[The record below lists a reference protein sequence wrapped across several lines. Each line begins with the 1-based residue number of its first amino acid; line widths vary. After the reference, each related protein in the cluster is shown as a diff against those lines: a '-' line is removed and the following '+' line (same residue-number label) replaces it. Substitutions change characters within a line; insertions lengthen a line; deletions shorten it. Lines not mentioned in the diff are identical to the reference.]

1 VDISIDII
9 SLPNHHAVFLQPQNE
24 RSVMKFLRYGEV
36 GAEKP
41 GMLDKQGDIR
51 DLSTIVSDISPAIIE
66 TGDLD
71 RLKSVDPTSLPRA
84 EGNPR
89 LGPCVGQIGKFVCI
103 GLNYTDHAKE
113 TGMPIP
119 TEPIVFMKTT
129 SSISG
134 PDDDIELIRG
144 SVKTDW
150 EVELGIVI
158 GKHTK
163 YVSEQNALDHVAG
176 YCVVNDVSER
186 QWQLE
191 QGGQWIKGK
200 SGDTYGPIGPW
211 FVTRDE
217 IPDPQNLDLWLEV
230 NDKRH
235 QDGNTST
242 MIFPVS
248 KIVSYLSQCMSLQP
262 GDVIA
267 TGTPPGVGQG
277 MKPPVYLRAGDKLRL
292 GVEGLGIQQ
301 QTVID
306 SK

>member
-1 VDISIDII
+1 
-9 SLPNHHAVFLQPQNE
+9 
-24 RSVMKFLRYGEV
+24 
-36 GAEKP
+36 
-41 GMLDKQGDIR
+41 
-51 DLSTIVSDISPAIIE
+51 
-66 TGDLD
+66 
-71 RLKSVDPTSLPRA
+71 
-84 EGNPR
+84 
-89 LGPCVGQIGKFVCI
+89 
-103 GLNYTDHAKE
+103 
-113 TGMPIP
+113 MPIP

-150 EVELGIVI
+150 EVELGIVV

-163 YVSEQNALDHVAG
+163 YVSEENALDHVAG

-235 QDGNTST
+235 QDGNTRT

-248 KIVSYLSQCMSLQP
+248 TIISYLSQCMSLQP

-277 MKPPVYLRAGDKLRL
+277 MKPPVYLRAGDRLRL

>member
-1 VDISIDII
+1 
-9 SLPNHHAVFLQPQNE
+9 
-24 RSVMKFLRYGEV
+24 MKLLRYGEV

-41 GMLDKQGDIR
+41 GMLDEQGDIR
-51 DLSTIVSDISPAIIE
+51 DLSSIVSDISPAIIDA
-66 TGDLD
+66 GDLD
-71 RLKSVDPTSLPRA
+71 GLKSVDPASLPRV
-84 EGNPR
+84 EDNPR
-89 LGPCVGQIGKFVCI
+89 LGPCVGRIGKFVCI
-103 GLNYTDHAKE
+103 GLNYSDHAKE

-119 TEPIVFMKTT
+119 TEQIVFMKTT

-134 PDDDIELIRG
+134 PYDEIELIRG

-150 EVELGIVI
+150 EVELGIVV

-163 YVSEQNALDHVAG
+163 YVSEENALDHVAG

-200 SGDTYGPIGPW
+200 SGDSYGPIGPW

-235 QDGNTST
+235 QDGNTRT

-248 KIVSYLSQCMSLQP
+248 TIISYLSQCMSLQP

-277 MKPPVYLRAGDKLRL
+277 MKPPVYLRAGDRLRL

>member
-1 VDISIDII
+1 
-9 SLPNHHAVFLQPQNE
+9 
-24 RSVMKFLRYGEV
+24 MKLLRYGEV

-41 GMLDKQGDIR
+41 GMLDEQGDIR
-51 DLSTIVSDISPAIIE
+51 DLSTIVSDISPAIIDA
-66 TGDLD
+66 GDLD
-71 RLKSVDPTSLPRA
+71 GLKSVDPASLPRV
-84 EGNPR
+84 EDNPR
-89 LGPCVGQIGKFVCI
+89 LGPCVGRIGKFVCI
-103 GLNYTDHAKE
+103 GLNYSDHAKE

-150 EVELGIVI
+150 EVELGIVV

-163 YVSEQNALDHVAG
+163 YVSEENALDHVAG

-235 QDGNTST
+235 QDGNTRT

-248 KIVSYLSQCMSLQP
+248 TIISYLSQCMSLQP

-277 MKPPVYLRAGDKLRL
+277 MKPPVYLRAGDRLRL

-306 SK
+306 SQ

>member
-1 VDISIDII
+1 
-9 SLPNHHAVFLQPQNE
+9 
-24 RSVMKFLRYGEV
+24 MKLLRYGEV

-41 GMLDKQGDIR
+41 GMLDDQGEIR
-51 DLSTIVSDISPAIIE
+51 DISSIVSDISPAIIE
-66 TGDLD
+66 AGGLGGL
-71 RLKSVDPTSLPRA
+71 RSVDPTSLPRVP
-84 EGNPR
+84 GTPR
-89 LGPCVGQIGKFVCI
+89 LGPCVGRIGKFVCI
-103 GLNYTDHAKE
+103 GLNYSDHAKE

-150 EVELGIVI
+150 EVELGIVV

-163 YVSEQNALDHVAG
+163 YVSEENALDHVAG

-235 QDGNTST
+235 QDGNTRT

-248 KIVSYLSQCMSLQP
+248 TIISYLSQCMSLQP

-277 MKPPVYLRAGDKLRL
+277 MKPPVYLRAGDRLRL

-306 SK
+306 SQ

>member
-1 VDISIDII
+1 
-9 SLPNHHAVFLQPQNE
+9 
-24 RSVMKFLRYGEV
+24 MKLLRYGEV

-41 GMLDKQGDIR
+41 GMLDEQGDIR
-51 DLSTIVSDISPAIIE
+51 DLSSIVSDISPAIIE
-66 TGDLD
+66 AGGLGG
-71 RLKSVDPTSLPRA
+71 LKSVDPTSLPRV

-150 EVELGIVI
+150 EVELGIVV

-163 YVSEQNALDHVAG
+163 YVSEENALDHVAG

-235 QDGNTST
+235 QDGNTRT

-248 KIVSYLSQCMSLQP
+248 TIISYLSQCMSLQP

-277 MKPPVYLRAGDKLRL
+277 MKPPVYLRAGDRLRL

>member
-1 VDISIDII
+1 
-9 SLPNHHAVFLQPQNE
+9 
-24 RSVMKFLRYGEV
+24 MKLLRYGEV

-41 GMLDKQGDIR
+41 GMLDEHGDIR
-51 DLSTIVSDISPAIIE
+51 DLSSIVSDISPAIIDA
-66 TGDLD
+66 GDLD
-71 RLKSVDPTSLPRA
+71 GLKSVDPTSLPRV
-84 EGNPR
+84 EDNPR
-89 LGPCVGQIGKFVCI
+89 LGPCVGRIGKFVCI
-103 GLNYTDHAKE
+103 GLNYSDHAKE

-150 EVELGIVI
+150 EVELGIVV

-163 YVSEQNALDHVAG
+163 YVSEENALDHVAG

-235 QDGNTST
+235 QDGNTRT

-248 KIVSYLSQCMSLQP
+248 TIISYLSQCMSLQP

-277 MKPPVYLRAGDKLRL
+277 MKPPVYLRAGDRLRL

>member
-1 VDISIDII
+1 
-9 SLPNHHAVFLQPQNE
+9 
-24 RSVMKFLRYGEV
+24 MKLLRYGEV

-41 GMLDKQGDIR
+41 GMLDDHGDIR
-51 DLSTIVSDISPAIIE
+51 DLSTIVSDISPAIIDA
-66 TGDLD
+66 GDLD
-71 RLKSVDPTSLPRA
+71 GLKSVDPASLPRV
-84 EGNPR
+84 ENNPR
-89 LGPCVGQIGKFVCI
+89 LGPCVGRIGKFVCI
-103 GLNYTDHAKE
+103 GLNYSDHAKE

-150 EVELGIVI
+150 EVELGIVV

-163 YVSEQNALDHVAG
+163 YVSEENALDHVAG

-235 QDGNTST
+235 QDGNTRT

-248 KIVSYLSQCMSLQP
+248 TIISYLSQCMSLQP

-277 MKPPVYLRAGDKLRL
+277 MKPPVYLRAGDRLRL

-306 SK
+306 SQ

>member
-1 VDISIDII
+1 MRLVR
-9 SLPNHHAVFLQPQNE
+9 H
-24 RSVMKFLRYGEV
+24 GEV

-41 GMLDKQGDIR
+41 GILDDQGSIR
-51 DLSTIVSDISPAIIE
+51 DLSSIVGDISPATVQAGELERIASI
-66 TGDLD
+66 
-71 RLKSVDPTSLPRA
+71 DPSSLPRV

-129 SSISG
+129 SAISG
-134 PDDDIELIRG
+134 PNDNIELIRG

-158 GKHTK
+158 GAHTK
-163 YVSEQNALDHVAG
+163 YVSQENALDHVAG

-211 FVTRDE
+211 LVTRDE
-217 IPDPQNLDLWLEV
+217 VPDPQNLDMWLEV

-235 QDGNTST
+235 QDGNTRT

-248 KIVSYLSQCMSLQP
+248 QIVSYLSQCMSLQA
-262 GDVIA
+262 GDIIA
-267 TGTPPGVGQG
+267 TGTPPGVGHG
-277 MKPPVYLRAGDKLRL
+277 MNPPVYLQPGDVVRL
-292 GVEGLGIQQ
+292 SVEGLGLQQ
-301 QTVID
+301 QQVVG
-306 SK
+306 SA

>member
-1 VDISIDII
+1 
-9 SLPNHHAVFLQPQNE
+9 
-24 RSVMKFLRYGEV
+24 MKLLRYGEV

-41 GMLDKQGDIR
+41 GMLDDQGGIR
-51 DLSTIVSDISPAIIE
+51 DLSSIVDDISPATIE
-66 TGDLD
+66 AGELD
-71 RLKSVDPTSLPRA
+71 GLKSVDPTGLPRV

-89 LGPCVGQIGKFVCI
+89 LGPCVGRIGKFVCI
-103 GLNYTDHAKE
+103 GLNYSDHAKE

-150 EVELGIVI
+150 EVELGVVM
-158 GKHTK
+158 GAHTK
-163 YVSEQNALDHVAG
+163 YVSEEDALDHVAG
-176 YCVVNDVSER
+176 YCIVNDVSER

-211 FVTRDE
+211 LVTRDDV
-217 IPDPQNLDLWLEV
+217 PDPQNLDLWLEV
-230 NDKRH
+230 NNKRH
-235 QDGNTST
+235 QDGNTRT

-248 KIVSYLSQCMSLQP
+248 KIVSYLSQCMSLQA

-277 MKPPVYLRAGDKLRL
+277 MKPPIYLQAGDKVRL
-292 GVEGLGIQQ
+292 SVEGLGIQQ
-301 QTVID
+301 QTVVE
-306 SK
+306 ST

>member
-1 VDISIDII
+1 
-9 SLPNHHAVFLQPQNE
+9 
-24 RSVMKFLRYGEV
+24 MKLLRYGEV

-41 GMLDKQGDIR
+41 GMLDEQGDIR
-51 DLSTIVSDISPAIIE
+51 DLSTIVSDISPAIIDA
-66 TGDLD
+66 GDLD
-71 RLKSVDPTSLPRA
+71 GLKSVDPASLPRV
-84 EGNPR
+84 EDNPR
-89 LGPCVGQIGKFVCI
+89 LGPCVGRIGKFVCI
-103 GLNYTDHAKE
+103 GLNYSDHAKE

-150 EVELGIVI
+150 EVELGIVV

-163 YVSEQNALDHVAG
+163 YVSEENALDHVAG

-200 SGDTYGPIGPW
+200 SGDSYGPIGPW

-235 QDGNTST
+235 QDGNTRT

-248 KIVSYLSQCMSLQP
+248 TIISYLSQCMSLQP

-277 MKPPVYLRAGDKLRL
+277 MKPPVYLRAGDRLRL

-306 SK
+306 SQ

>member
-1 VDISIDII
+1 
-9 SLPNHHAVFLQPQNE
+9 
-24 RSVMKFLRYGEV
+24 MKLLRYGEV

-41 GMLDKQGDIR
+41 GILDEQGDIR
-51 DLSTIVSDISPAIIE
+51 DLSTIVSDISPSIIDA
-66 TGDLD
+66 GDLD
-71 RLKSVDPTSLPRA
+71 GLKSVDPASLPRV
-84 EGNPR
+84 EDNPR
-89 LGPCVGQIGKFVCI
+89 LGPCVGRIGKFVCI
-103 GLNYTDHAKE
+103 GLNYSDHAKE

-150 EVELGIVI
+150 EVELGIVV

-163 YVSEQNALDHVAG
+163 YVSEENALDHVAG

-186 QWQLE
+186 QWQVE

-217 IPDPQNLDLWLEV
+217 IPDPQNLNLWLEV
-230 NDKRH
+230 NNKRH
-235 QDGNTST
+235 QDGNTRT

-248 KIVSYLSQCMSLQP
+248 TIISYLSQCMSLQP

-277 MKPPVYLRAGDKLRL
+277 MKPPVYLRAGDRLRL

>member
-1 VDISIDII
+1 
-9 SLPNHHAVFLQPQNE
+9 
-24 RSVMKFLRYGEV
+24 MKLLRYGEV

-41 GMLDKQGDIR
+41 GMLDEQGDIR
-51 DLSTIVSDISPAIIE
+51 DLSTIVSDISPAIIDA
-66 TGDLD
+66 GDLD
-71 RLKSVDPTSLPRA
+71 GLKSIDPASLPRV

-89 LGPCVGQIGKFVCI
+89 LGPCVGRIGKFVCI
-103 GLNYTDHAKE
+103 GLNYSDHAKE

-150 EVELGIVI
+150 EVELGIVV

-163 YVSEQNALDHVAG
+163 YVSEENALDHVAG

-217 IPDPQNLDLWLEV
+217 IPDPQNLNLWLEV

-235 QDGNTST
+235 QDGNTRT

-248 KIVSYLSQCMSLQP
+248 TIISYLSQCMSLQP

-277 MKPPVYLRAGDKLRL
+277 MKPPVYLRAGDRLRL

>member
-1 VDISIDII
+1 MRLVR
-9 SLPNHHAVFLQPQNE
+9 H
-24 RSVMKFLRYGEV
+24 GEV
-36 GAEKP
+36 GVEKP
-41 GMLDKQGDIR
+41 GILDDQGSIR
-51 DLSTIVSDISPAIIE
+51 DLSSIVGDISPATVQAGELERIASI
-66 TGDLD
+66 
-71 RLKSVDPTSLPRA
+71 DPSSLPRV

-129 SSISG
+129 SAISG
-134 PDDDIELIRG
+134 PNDNIELIRG

-158 GKHTK
+158 GAHTK
-163 YVSEQNALDHVAG
+163 YVSQENALDHVAG

-211 FVTRDE
+211 LVTRDE
-217 IPDPQNLDLWLEV
+217 VPDPQNLDMWLEV

-235 QDGNTST
+235 QDGNTRT

-248 KIVSYLSQCMSLQP
+248 QIVSYLSQCMSLQA
-262 GDVIA
+262 GDIIA
-267 TGTPPGVGQG
+267 TGTPPGVGHG
-277 MKPPVYLRAGDKLRL
+277 MNPPVYLQPGDVVRL
-292 GVEGLGIQQ
+292 SVEGLGLQQ
-301 QTVID
+301 QQVVG
-306 SK
+306 SA

>member
-1 VDISIDII
+1 
-9 SLPNHHAVFLQPQNE
+9 
-24 RSVMKFLRYGEV
+24 MKLVRYGEV

-41 GMLDKQGDIR
+41 GMLDEQGNIR
-51 DLSTIVSDISPAIIE
+51 DLSSIVGDISPATVEAGELERIASI
-66 TGDLD
+66 
-71 RLKSVDPTSLPRA
+71 DPNSLPRV
-84 EGNPR
+84 EGSPR

-113 TGMPIP
+113 SGMPIP

-129 SSISG
+129 SAISG
-134 PDDDIELIRG
+134 PNDNIELIRG

-158 GKHTK
+158 GAHTK
-163 YVSEQNALDHVAG
+163 YVSQENALDHVAG

-211 FVTRDE
+211 LVTRDE
-217 IPDPQNLDLWLEV
+217 VPDPQNLDMWLEV

-235 QDGNTST
+235 QDGNTRT

-248 KIVSYLSQCMSLQP
+248 QIVSYLSQCMSLQA
-262 GDVIA
+262 GDIIA
-267 TGTPPGVGQG
+267 TGTPPGVGHG
-277 MKPPVYLRAGDKLRL
+277 MNPPVYLQSGDVVRL
-292 GVEGLGIQQ
+292 SVEGLGLQQ
-301 QTVID
+301 QQVVD
-306 SK
+306 SA

>member
-1 VDISIDII
+1 
-9 SLPNHHAVFLQPQNE
+9 
-24 RSVMKFLRYGEV
+24 MKLLRYGEV

-41 GMLDKQGDIR
+41 GMLDEQGDIR
-51 DLSTIVSDISPAIIE
+51 DLSTIVSDISPAIIDA
-66 TGDLD
+66 GDLD
-71 RLKSVDPTSLPRA
+71 GLKSVDPASLPRV
-84 EGNPR
+84 ENNPR
-89 LGPCVGQIGKFVCI
+89 LGPCVGRIGKFVCI
-103 GLNYTDHAKE
+103 GLNFSDHAKE

-150 EVELGIVI
+150 EVELGIVV

-163 YVSEQNALDHVAG
+163 YVSEENALDHVAG

-235 QDGNTST
+235 QDGNTRT

-248 KIVSYLSQCMSLQP
+248 TIISYLSQCMSLQP

-277 MKPPVYLRAGDKLRL
+277 MKPPVYLRAGDRLRL

>member
-1 VDISIDII
+1 MRLV
-9 SLPNHHAVFLQPQNE
+9 
-24 RSVMKFLRYGEV
+24 RYGEV

-41 GMLDKQGDIR
+41 GILDDQGSIR
-51 DLSTIVSDISPAIIE
+51 DLSSIVGDISPATVQAGELERIASI
-66 TGDLD
+66 
-71 RLKSVDPTSLPRA
+71 DPSSLPRV

-129 SSISG
+129 SAISG
-134 PDDDIELIRG
+134 PNDNIELIRG

-158 GKHTK
+158 GAHTK
-163 YVSEQNALDHVAG
+163 YVSQENALDHVAG
-176 YCVVNDVSER
+176 YCVVNDISER

-211 FVTRDE
+211 LVTRDE
-217 IPDPQNLDLWLEV
+217 VPDPQNLDMWLEV

-235 QDGNTST
+235 QDGNTRT

-248 KIVSYLSQCMSLQP
+248 QIVSYLSQCMSLQA
-262 GDVIA
+262 GDIIA
-267 TGTPPGVGQG
+267 TGTPPGVGHG
-277 MKPPVYLRAGDKLRL
+277 MNPPVYLQSGDVVRL
-292 GVEGLGIQQ
+292 SVEGLGLQQ
-301 QTVID
+301 QQVVD
-306 SK
+306 SA

>member
-1 VDISIDII
+1 
-9 SLPNHHAVFLQPQNE
+9 
-24 RSVMKFLRYGEV
+24 MKLLRYGEV

-41 GMLDKQGDIR
+41 GMLDEQGDIR
-51 DLSTIVSDISPAIIE
+51 DLSTIVSDISPAIIDA
-66 TGDLD
+66 GDLD
-71 RLKSVDPTSLPRA
+71 GLKSVDPTSLPRV

-103 GLNYTDHAKE
+103 GLNYSDHAKE

-150 EVELGIVI
+150 EVELGIVV

-163 YVSEQNALDHVAG
+163 YVSEENALDHVAG

-235 QDGNTST
+235 QDGNTRT

-248 KIVSYLSQCMSLQP
+248 TIISYLSQCMSLQP

-277 MKPPVYLRAGDKLRL
+277 MKPPVYLRAGDRLRL

-306 SK
+306 SQ

>member
-1 VDISIDII
+1 MRLV
-9 SLPNHHAVFLQPQNE
+9 
-24 RSVMKFLRYGEV
+24 RYGEV

-41 GMLDKQGDIR
+41 GILDDRGSIR
-51 DLSTIVSDISPAIIE
+51 DLSSIVGDISPATVQAGELERIASI
-66 TGDLD
+66 
-71 RLKSVDPTSLPRA
+71 DPSSLPRV

-129 SSISG
+129 SAISG
-134 PDDDIELIRG
+134 PNDNIELIRG

-158 GKHTK
+158 GAHTK
-163 YVSEQNALDHVAG
+163 YVSQENALDHVAG

-211 FVTRDE
+211 LVTRDE
-217 IPDPQNLDLWLEV
+217 VPDPQNLDMWLEV

-235 QDGNTST
+235 QDGNTRT

-248 KIVSYLSQCMSLQP
+248 QIVSYLSQCMSLQA
-262 GDVIA
+262 GDIIA
-267 TGTPPGVGQG
+267 TGTPPGVGHG
-277 MKPPVYLRAGDKLRL
+277 MNPPIYLQSGDVVRL
-292 GVEGLGIQQ
+292 SVEGLGLQQ
-301 QTVID
+301 QQVVD
-306 SK
+306 SA

>member
-1 VDISIDII
+1 MRLV
-9 SLPNHHAVFLQPQNE
+9 
-24 RSVMKFLRYGEV
+24 RYGEV

-41 GMLDKQGDIR
+41 GILDDQGSIR
-51 DLSTIVSDISPAIIE
+51 DLSSIVGDISPAAVQAGELERIASI
-66 TGDLD
+66 
-71 RLKSVDPTSLPRA
+71 DPSSLPRV

-129 SSISG
+129 SAISG
-134 PDDDIELIRG
+134 PNDNIELIRG

-158 GKHTK
+158 GAHTK
-163 YVSEQNALDHVAG
+163 YVSQENALDHVAG

-211 FVTRDE
+211 LVTRDE
-217 IPDPQNLDLWLEV
+217 VPDPQNLDMWLEV

-235 QDGNTST
+235 QDGNTRT

-248 KIVSYLSQCMSLQP
+248 QIVSYLSQCMSLQA

-267 TGTPPGVGQG
+267 TGTPPGVGHG
-277 MKPPVYLRAGDKLRL
+277 MSPPVYLQSGDVVRL
-292 GVEGLGIQQ
+292 SVEGLGLQQ
-301 QTVID
+301 QQVVD
-306 SK
+306 SA

>member
-1 VDISIDII
+1 
-9 SLPNHHAVFLQPQNE
+9 
-24 RSVMKFLRYGEV
+24 MKLLRYGEI

-41 GMLDKQGDIR
+41 GMLDEQGNIR
-51 DLSTIVSDISPAIIE
+51 DLSSIVGDISPSIIE
-66 TGDLD
+66 AGDLD
-71 RLKSVDPTSLPRA
+71 RLKSVDPTSLPRV
-84 EGNPR
+84 EGSPR

-103 GLNYTDHAKE
+103 GLNYSDHAKE

-134 PDDDIELIRG
+134 PDDDIELIRE

-150 EVELGIVI
+150 EVELGVVV
-158 GKHTK
+158 GSHTK
-163 YVSEQNALDHVAG
+163 YVSEEDALDHVAG
-176 YCVVNDVSER
+176 YCIVNDVSER

-217 IPDPQNLDLWLEV
+217 VPDPQVLDLWLEV

-235 QDGNTST
+235 QDGNTRT

-277 MKPPVYLRAGDKLRL
+277 MKPPLYLKAGDRVRL
-292 GVEGLGIQQ
+292 SVEGLGIQQ
-301 QTVID
+301 QTVIE

>member
-1 VDISIDII
+1 VGIIIDTVC
-9 SLPNHHAVFLQPQNE
+9 LPNHHAVFLQPQSE
-24 RSVMKFLRYGEV
+24 RSVMKLLRYGEV

-41 GMLDKQGDIR
+41 GMLDEQGDIR
-51 DLSTIVSDISPAIIE
+51 DLSSIVSDISPAIIDA
-66 TGDLD
+66 GDLD
-71 RLKSVDPTSLPRA
+71 GLKSVDPASLPRV
-84 EGNPR
+84 ENNPR
-89 LGPCVGQIGKFVCI
+89 LGPCVGRIGKFVCI
-103 GLNYTDHAKE
+103 GLNYSDHAKE

-150 EVELGIVI
+150 EVELGIVV

-163 YVSEQNALDHVAG
+163 YVSEENALDHVAG

-235 QDGNTST
+235 QDGNTRT

-248 KIVSYLSQCMSLQP
+248 TIISYLSQCMSLQP

-277 MKPPVYLRAGDKLRL
+277 MKPPVYLRAGDRLRL

>member
-1 VDISIDII
+1 
-9 SLPNHHAVFLQPQNE
+9 
-24 RSVMKFLRYGEV
+24 MKLVRYGEV

-41 GMLDKQGDIR
+41 GILDDQGSIR
-51 DLSTIVSDISPAIIE
+51 DLSSIVGDISPATVQAGELERIASI
-66 TGDLD
+66 
-71 RLKSVDPTSLPRA
+71 DPSSLPRV

-129 SSISG
+129 SAISG
-134 PDDDIELIRG
+134 PNDNIELIRG

-158 GKHTK
+158 GAHTK
-163 YVSEQNALDHVAG
+163 YVSQENALDHVAG

-211 FVTRDE
+211 LVTRDE
-217 IPDPQNLDLWLEV
+217 VPDPQNLDMWLEV

-235 QDGNTST
+235 QDGNTRT

-248 KIVSYLSQCMSLQP
+248 QIVSYLSQCMSLQA
-262 GDVIA
+262 GDIIA
-267 TGTPPGVGQG
+267 TGTPPGVGHG
-277 MKPPVYLRAGDKLRL
+277 MNPPVYLQSGDVVRL
-292 GVEGLGIQQ
+292 SVEGLGLQQ
-301 QTVID
+301 QQVVD
-306 SK
+306 SA

>member
-1 VDISIDII
+1 MRLV
-9 SLPNHHAVFLQPQNE
+9 
-24 RSVMKFLRYGEV
+24 RYGEV

-41 GMLDKQGDIR
+41 GILDDQGSIR
-51 DLSTIVSDISPAIIE
+51 DLSSIVDDISPATVQAGELERIASI
-66 TGDLD
+66 
-71 RLKSVDPTSLPRA
+71 DPSSLPRV

-129 SSISG
+129 SAISG
-134 PDDDIELIRG
+134 PNDNIELIRG

-158 GKHTK
+158 GAHTK
-163 YVSEQNALDHVAG
+163 YVSPENALDHVAG

-211 FVTRDE
+211 LVTRDE
-217 IPDPQNLDLWLEV
+217 VPDPQNLDMWLEV

-235 QDGNTST
+235 QDGNTRT
-242 MIFPVS
+242 MIFPVNQ
-248 KIVSYLSQCMSLQP
+248 IVSYLSQCMSLQA
-262 GDVIA
+262 GDIIA
-267 TGTPPGVGQG
+267 TGTPPGVGHG
-277 MKPPVYLRAGDKLRL
+277 MNPPVYLQPGDVVRL
-292 GVEGLGIQQ
+292 SVEGLGLQQ
-301 QTVID
+301 QQVVD
-306 SK
+306 SA

>member
-1 VDISIDII
+1 
-9 SLPNHHAVFLQPQNE
+9 
-24 RSVMKFLRYGEV
+24 MKLLRYGEV

-41 GMLDKQGDIR
+41 GMLDEQGDIR
-51 DLSTIVSDISPAIIE
+51 DLSTIVSDISPAIIDA
-66 TGDLD
+66 GDLD
-71 RLKSVDPTSLPRA
+71 GLKSVDPASLPRV
-84 EGNPR
+84 EDNPR
-89 LGPCVGQIGKFVCI
+89 LGPCVGRIGKFVCI
-103 GLNYTDHAKE
+103 GLNYSDHAKE

-150 EVELGIVI
+150 EVELGIVV

-163 YVSEQNALDHVAG
+163 YVSEENALDHVAG

-200 SGDTYGPIGPW
+200 SGDSYGPIGPW

-235 QDGNTST
+235 QDGNTRT

-248 KIVSYLSQCMSLQP
+248 TIISYLSQCMSLQP

-277 MKPPVYLRAGDKLRL
+277 MKPPVYLRAGDRLRL

>member
-1 VDISIDII
+1 
-9 SLPNHHAVFLQPQNE
+9 
-24 RSVMKFLRYGEV
+24 MKLLRYGEV

-41 GMLDKQGDIR
+41 GMLDEQGDIR
-51 DLSTIVSDISPAIIE
+51 DLSTIVSDISPAIIDA
-66 TGDLD
+66 GDLD
-71 RLKSVDPTSLPRA
+71 GLKSVDPASLPRV

-89 LGPCVGQIGKFVCI
+89 LGPCVGRIGKFVCI
-103 GLNYTDHAKE
+103 GLNYSDHAKE

-150 EVELGIVI
+150 EVELGIVV

-163 YVSEQNALDHVAG
+163 YVSEENALDHVAG

-235 QDGNTST
+235 QDGNTRT

-248 KIVSYLSQCMSLQP
+248 TIISYLSQCMSLQP

-277 MKPPVYLRAGDKLRL
+277 MKPPVYLRAGDRLRL
-292 GVEGLGIQQ
+292 GVEGLGIQK

>member
-1 VDISIDII
+1 
-9 SLPNHHAVFLQPQNE
+9 
-24 RSVMKFLRYGEV
+24 MKLLRYGEV
-36 GAEKP
+36 GSEKP
-41 GMLDKQGDIR
+41 GMLDEQGDIR
-51 DLSTIVSDISPAIIE
+51 DLSTIVSDISPAIIDA
-66 TGDLD
+66 GDLD
-71 RLKSVDPTSLPRA
+71 GLKSVDPASLPRV
-84 EGNPR
+84 EDNPR
-89 LGPCVGQIGKFVCI
+89 LGPCVGRIGKFVCI
-103 GLNYTDHAKE
+103 GLNYSDHAKE

-150 EVELGIVI
+150 EVELGIVV

-163 YVSEQNALDHVAG
+163 YVSEENALDHVAG

-200 SGDTYGPIGPW
+200 SGDSYGPIGPW

-235 QDGNTST
+235 QDGNTRT

-248 KIVSYLSQCMSLQP
+248 TIISYLSQCMSLQP

-277 MKPPVYLRAGDKLRL
+277 MKPPVYLRAGDRLRL

>member
-1 VDISIDII
+1 
-9 SLPNHHAVFLQPQNE
+9 
-24 RSVMKFLRYGEV
+24 MKLLRYGEV

-41 GMLDKQGDIR
+41 GMLDEQGDIR
-51 DLSTIVSDISPAIIE
+51 DLSTIVSDISPAIIDA
-66 TGDLD
+66 GDLNG
-71 RLKSVDPTSLPRA
+71 LKSIDLTSLPRV

-103 GLNYTDHAKE
+103 GLNYSDHAKE

-150 EVELGIVI
+150 EVELGIVV

-163 YVSEQNALDHVAG
+163 YVSEENALDHVAG

-235 QDGNTST
+235 QDGNTRT

-248 KIVSYLSQCMSLQP
+248 TIISYLSQCMSLQP

-277 MKPPVYLRAGDKLRL
+277 MKPPVYLRAGDRLRL

>member
-1 VDISIDII
+1 
-9 SLPNHHAVFLQPQNE
+9 
-24 RSVMKFLRYGEV
+24 MKLLRYGEI

-41 GMLDKQGDIR
+41 GMLDEHGDIR
-51 DLSTIVSDISPAIIE
+51 DLSTIVSDISPAIIDA
-66 TGDLD
+66 GDLD
-71 RLKSVDPTSLPRA
+71 GLKSVDPASLPRV
-84 EGNPR
+84 ENNPR
-89 LGPCVGQIGKFVCI
+89 LGPCVGRIGKFVCI
-103 GLNYTDHAKE
+103 GLNYSDHAKE

-150 EVELGIVI
+150 EVELGIVV

-163 YVSEQNALDHVAG
+163 YVSEENALDHVAG

-235 QDGNTST
+235 QDGNTRT

-248 KIVSYLSQCMSLQP
+248 TIISYLSQCMSLQP

-277 MKPPVYLRAGDKLRL
+277 MKPPVYLRAGDRLRL

-306 SK
+306 SQ

>member
-1 VDISIDII
+1 
-9 SLPNHHAVFLQPQNE
+9 
-24 RSVMKFLRYGEV
+24 MKLLRYGEV

-41 GMLDKQGDIR
+41 GMLDEQGDIR
-51 DLSTIVSDISPAIIE
+51 DLSSIVSDISPAIIE
-66 TGDLD
+66 AGDLD
-71 RLKSVDPTSLPRA
+71 GLKSVDPASLPRV
-84 EGNPR
+84 EDNPR
-89 LGPCVGQIGKFVCI
+89 LGPCVGRIGKFVCI
-103 GLNYTDHAKE
+103 GLNYSDHAKE

-150 EVELGIVI
+150 EVELGIVV

-163 YVSEQNALDHVAG
+163 YVSEENALDHVAG

-235 QDGNTST
+235 QDGNTRT

-248 KIVSYLSQCMSLQP
+248 TIISYLSQCMSLQP

-277 MKPPVYLRAGDKLRL
+277 MKPPVYLRAGDRLRL